1 MEELIKRHLQLTNGL
16 SRLRYM
22 ADSYQSLLQEFS
34 KKQLGKKEAELQEN
48 ELIVHRDALIK
59 RFEFCYDLIWKF
71 YKLLLVK
78 EYAIDVASPKKVFQE
93 GYQQNIFT
101 KEDIEVL
108 FEIIDA
114 RNETTHVYDEMVAET
129 ISKKI
134 LMFTPFLEKL
144 LKKIHL

>member
-1 MEELIKRHLQLTNGL
+1 
-16 SRLRYM
+16 
-22 ADSYQSLLQEFS
+22 
-34 KKQLGKKEAELQEN
+34 
-48 ELIVHRDALIK
+48 LIVHRDALIK